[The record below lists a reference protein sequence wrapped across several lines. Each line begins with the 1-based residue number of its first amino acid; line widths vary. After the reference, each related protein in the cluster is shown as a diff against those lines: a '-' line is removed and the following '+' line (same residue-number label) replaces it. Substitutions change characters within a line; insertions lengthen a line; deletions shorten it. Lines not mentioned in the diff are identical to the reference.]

1 MVYCTIEDPSRAED
15 RSIRERLETRVGL
28 SGTGPVERD
37 RLRPANDASI
47 FDCGAVD
54 YRFQIARRYL
64 SSPRE
69 FSLIS
74 IITGISMTG
83 VTLGVAALIVV
94 LSVMNGFYDFVRDLL
109 VSVDPHVRIV
119 NSEERGIA
127 NADSLIRMATSVDN
141 VEAAG
146 SYVEGKA
153 LLLSAQSRESNQV
166 VEVRG
171 IDPATLGDAAPS
183 MATGTFD
190 LNRRADGHPGI
201 VMDVSLGQRL
211 TLIPGRT
218 DKTASTVG
226 LLSAPA
232 IERTLT
238 QVFASPPV
246 QRFEVR
252 GLFEMRA
259 ATDRRRVFIGLNAA
273 QRLFR
278 TGSDV
283 TGIDLRLD
291 NLERAGH
298 VKATLQERLSTD
310 RYAVHTWYDLQK
322 SLYDV
327 MRLEK
332 WGASAILGLI
342 VIVAAFNIVG
352 SLTMVVIEKRKDIGV
367 LQAMGVSG
375 SNIQRIFLYEG
386 ALIGAVGTGIGLLL
400 GVGLSLLQK
409 YFKLVPMAQG
419 ESFLINAYPV
429 SIQPLDI
436 LLISIVAFGL
446 CVLASLYPAA
456 RAASIEPARA
466 VQMDQ

>member
-1 MVYCTIEDPSRAED
+1 MEAVCLQPS
-15 RSIRERLETRVGL
+15 
-28 SGTGPVERD
+28 
-37 RLRPANDASI
+37 NDAPTV
-47 FDCGAVD
+47 DCRLVD

-64 SSPRE
+64 ASRRE

-109 VSVDPHVRIV
+109 VSVDPHVRVI
-119 NSEERGIA
+119 NTEERGIA
-127 NADSLIRMATSVDN
+127 NADSLLRMARSLDDVD
-141 VEAAG
+141 AAG
-146 SYVEGKA
+146 AYVEGKA
-153 LLLSAQSRESNQV
+153 LLLSPETSESNQV
-166 VEVRG
+166 VQVRG
-171 IDPATLGDAAPS
+171 VDPTTLGNATPS
-183 MATGTFD
+183 MATGEFD
-190 LNRRADGHPGI
+190 LSHRTGGHPGI
-201 VMDVSLGQRL
+201 VMDISLGQRL
-211 TLIPGRT
+211 NLIPGPT
-218 DKTASTVG
+218 DETASTVG

-259 ATDRRRVFIGLNAA
+259 ATDRQRVFTSLQDA
-273 QRLFR
+273 QRLFH
-278 TGSDV
+278 TGSEV
-283 TGIDLRLD
+283 TGIDLRLND
-291 NLERAGH
+291 LERAGH
-298 VKATLQERLSTD
+298 VKAQLQERLSSE
-310 RYAVHTWYDLQK
+310 RYAVQTWYDLQK

-375 SNIQRIFLYEG
+375 ANVQRIFLYEG
-386 ALIGAVGTGIGLLL
+386 GLIGAVGTGIGLVL

-419 ESFLINAYPV
+419 ESFLISAYPV

-446 CVLASLYPAA
+446 CVLASMYPAA